1 MFVFILG
8 REFRLSL
15 AEVENLFPEAIFEYV
30 NEQFA
35 LVSEVSEEAVRDTFS
50 RMGGTIK
57 VIKILEE
64 VKDVPDF
71 MTVAKSYLER
81 VDRTNKVP
89 FAVAGYG
96 EKFDNF
102 ATGLRIKKFLKS
114 CEDKSFRLVNKE
126 PKNINSAVYKK
137 EHLSESE
144 TELNFV
150 KAGKVSYLGV
160 TIAYQDVDLYAKRDM
175 DKTRDMGVGML
186 PPKLAQMMINLG
198 NRGLLTEDRNNG
210 IYDPFCGLGT
220 VLIEAINMGYSHIFG
235 SDISKDM
242 VVATRN
248 SIVDFSAKHSLDIE
262 SSVFESDASK
272 IAATIPESMNTQT
285 TSIVTEGYLGDV
297 LNARTVTPDKVAE
310 QCRKLARIYDGMFR
324 DLRTIGFRG
333 TIVISFPFWDN
344 RGKDLFFE
352 DILPIIE
359 RYGFERLPLLNDK
372 APFRTT
378 PHKSLLYRRPG
389 QTVGREIY
397 KLRLLP
403 KEKLGL
409 KL

>member
-1 MFVFILG
+1 MFAFILG

-15 AEVENLFPEAIFEYV
+15 AEVENLFPRAIFEYA

-35 LVSEVSEEAVRDTFS
+35 LVSEISEKEIRTVFPY
-50 RMGGTIK
+50 MGGTIK

-102 ATGLRIKKFLKS
+102 ATGLRIKKFLKA

-150 KAGKVSYLGV
+150 KAGKVSYLGI
-160 TIAYQDVDLYAKRDM
+160 TIAYQDVDEYAARDM

-198 NRGLLTEDRNNG
+198 K
-210 IYDPFCGLGT
+210 
-220 VLIEAINMGYSHIFG
+220 
-235 SDISKDM
+235 SD
-242 VVATRN
+242 
-248 SIVDFSAKHSLDIE
+248 SLDG
-262 SSVFESDASK
+262 
-272 IAATIPESMNTQT
+272 
-285 TSIVTEGYLGDV
+285 TSQ
-297 LNARTVTPDKVAE
+297 K
-310 QCRKLARIYDGMFR
+310 
-324 DLRTIGFRG
+324 
-333 TIVISFPFWDN
+333 
-344 RGKDLFFE
+344 
-352 DILPIIE
+352 
-359 RYGFERLPLLNDK
+359 
-372 APFRTT
+372 
-378 PHKSLLYRRPG
+378 
-389 QTVGREIY
+389 
-397 KLRLLP
+397 
-403 KEKLGL
+403 
-409 KL
+409 